1 MSVNVSARQLQHPD
15 FTSHVEEA
23 LERSGFPADC
33 LTLELTESVLLAS
46 GEHIGQRLA
55 ALKAH
60 GIMLALD
67 DFGTGYASLSY
78 LQHFPVDIVKIDRSF
93 TDRIDTATADMVL
106 LKGIIDLGNALGLN
120 LVAEG
125 IQTEAQHQ
133 IVRDLGCQSA
143 QGFYFGLPA
152 PEPLRKLAG

>member
-1 MSVNVSARQLQHPD
+1 LQHPD
-15 FTSHVEEA
+15 FTTHVENA
-23 LERSGFPADC
+23 LDASGFPPDC

-93 TDRIDTATADMVL
+93 TDRIDTASADIVL

-133 IVRDLGCQSA
+133 IVRDLGCQGA
-143 QGFYFGLPA
+143 QGFYFGRPA
-152 PEPLRKLAG
+152 SEPLRALND

>member
-1 MSVNVSARQLQHPD
+1 
-15 FTSHVEEA
+15 
-23 LERSGFPADC
+23 
-33 LTLELTESVLLAS
+33 VLLAA

-93 TDRIDTATADMVL
+93 TDRIHTASADVVL
-106 LKGIIDLGNALGLN
+106 LKGIIDLGNALGLD

-125 IQTEAQHQ
+125 IQNETQHQ
-133 IVRDLGCQSA
+133 IVRELGCQTA
-143 QGFYFGLPA
+143 QGFYFGRPA
-152 PEPLRKLAG
+152 AEPPRALAG